1 MGCTITVDSTIPI
14 KLDWFRVAIEN
25 DLAIIQQMKNSCLY
39 SYCNGLCALHY
50 AIIYNSADV
59 FFELLQDES
68 LLLTSSKS
76 NILNRSFSSDSNVFQ
91 LAVISD
97 NMKLAK
103 YIMDYFLSL
112 KQLNTFSNEHK
123 ITLSSIF
130 NWFLINAQHNCV
142 PLIHHQLFDSQNK
155 NGVPDRFKSFEPE
168 NSTNNSKEEQ
178 KNSQKNEEHN
188 TN

>member
-1 MGCTITVDSTIPI
+1 
-14 KLDWFRVAIEN
+14 
-25 DLAIIQQMKNSCLY
+25 MKNSCLY
-39 SYCNGLCALHY
+39 SNCNGLCALHY

-76 NILNRSFSSDSNVFQ
+76 NILNRSFSSDSNIFQ

-97 NMKLAK
+97 NLKLAK

-155 NGVPDRFKSFEPE
+155 NDVPDRFKSFEPE
-168 NSTNNSKEEQ
+168 NSTNNSQ
-178 KNSQKNEEHN
+178 KKNKR
-188 TN
+188 TVRKTKSTTQID